1 MICSGLPYGH
11 GEANDVFYE
20 FFRRAWL
27 SLHPDLASLPVIDS
41 GDNTLP
47 TIHVKDLARF
57 VKYLSSEPA
66 ALIKKQYFIAVD
78 QCKSSSQRQI
88 IECISKGLGSGQVQ
102 QVALADV
109 IDEEWSEM
117 LTLNLKLKI
126 SPELLCLDSDWHCSG
141 GITNQ
146 SMKLLNDEFNLYRGL
161 FPLKVFIGGPP
172 GSGKTHYTKLLAE
185 SYGIPHLKIDDM
197 VDHAKKQKDNL
208 GTEIA
213 QKIDE
218 LKQEEIEKY
227 EKTRKKK
234 DPDLDPDTIKVRLP
248 SETIHKLVKARV
260 GGPACMNKGF
270 ILDGYP
276 RNIEDAKA
284 IFLDPIPGYEA
295 TPEDSQEEVKGQAA
309 AAEETKDAGTFPGYN
324 ISEKIL
330 PQYTVIFEADN
341 DFLK

>member
-1 MICSGLPYGH
+1 
-11 GEANDVFYE
+11 
-20 FFRRAWL
+20 
-27 SLHPDLASLPVIDS
+27 
-41 GDNTLP
+41 
-47 TIHVKDLARF
+47 
-57 VKYLSSEPA
+57 
-66 ALIKKQYFIAVD
+66 
-78 QCKSSSQRQI
+78 
-88 IECISKGLGSGQVQ
+88 
-102 QVALADV
+102 
-109 IDEEWSEM
+109 
-117 LTLNLKLKI
+117 
-126 SPELLCLDSDWHCSG
+126 
-141 GITNQ
+141 
-146 SMKLLNDEFNLYRGL
+146 MKLLNDEFNLYRGL

-197 VDHAKKQKDNL
+197 VDYAKKQKDSL
-208 GTEIA
+208 GSEIA

-234 DPDLDPDTIKVRLP
+234 DPDLDLDSIKVRLP
-248 SETIHKLVKARV
+248 SETLHKLVKARV

-309 AAEETKDAGTFPGYN
+309 AAEETKDAGPFPGYT